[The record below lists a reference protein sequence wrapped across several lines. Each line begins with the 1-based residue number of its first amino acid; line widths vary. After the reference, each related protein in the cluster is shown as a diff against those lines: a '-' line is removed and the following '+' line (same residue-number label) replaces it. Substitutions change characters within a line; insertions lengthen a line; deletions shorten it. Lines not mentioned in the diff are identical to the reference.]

1 MVAPG
6 TKIKIEKIEAEEGTD
21 ITFSEVLLVEKN
33 KKVEIGAPFVKD
45 AQVVGKVLT
54 QGKGEK
60 LIIFKYKP
68 KKRFHRKK
76 GHRQLFTEVEIKE
89 IKN

>member
-6 TKIKIEKIEAEEGTD
+6 TKIKIEKIEAEEGSE
-21 ITFSEVLLVEKN
+21 IAFSEVLLVEKN
-33 KKVEIGAPFVKD
+33 KKLEIGAPFVKD
-45 AQVVGKVLT
+45 AQVTGKVLT

-60 LIIFKYKP
+60 LIIYKYKP